1 MYKVKRKSEGNLT
14 SQGIT
19 FEFGKEV
26 VVTKL
31 VYDYLKK
38 TFPND
43 FEFVE
48 EKEKNVAKSNKKTTK
63 KKDEVVTK

>member
-26 VVTKL
+26 VVAKL

-38 TFPND
+38 TFLMILNLL
-43 FEFVE
+43 
-48 EKEKNVAKSNKKTTK
+48 KKKKKMLQNQTK
-63 KKDEVVTK
+63 KLQKRKMR